1 MEVIHTIKLIIVH
14 IDIFLYLCVGLKVL
28 SAKYT
33 KQLKLIIH
41 LNC

>member
-28 SAKYT
+28 GAKYT
-33 KQLKLIIH
+33 KTTKI
-41 LNC
+41 NYSS